1 VPETPLSL
9 LERLRATPDAVTWQR
24 WVDLYAPLIRDWLH
38 RHGLQPNDADD
49 LSQDVLTAVVRE
61 LPNFRHD
68 LRRGAFRRWLRTIT
82 VNRVRGF
89 WRNRK
94 NKAIAAGGDQAELV
108 LAQLADPESGLSQ
121 MWDAEHDQ
129 FVTRR
134 LLELLEPEF
143 EANTWG
149 AFRALVLDG
158 EPTKTVA
165 ERFGL
170 TVNAVRIAKS
180 RVLSRFRQEAAGLLD

>member
-1 VPETPLSL
+1 
-9 LERLRATPDAVTWQR
+9 
-24 WVDLYAPLIRDWLH
+24 
-38 RHGLQPNDADD
+38 
-49 LSQDVLTAVVRE
+49 

-89 WRNRK
+89 WRGRR
-94 NKAIAAGGDQAELV
+94 NKAVAAGGDHAEAV

-143 EANTWG
+143 ESTTWL
-149 AFRALVLDG
+149 AFRSLVL
-158 EPTKTVA
+158 EAQPTKDVA
-165 ERFGL
+165 DRLGL